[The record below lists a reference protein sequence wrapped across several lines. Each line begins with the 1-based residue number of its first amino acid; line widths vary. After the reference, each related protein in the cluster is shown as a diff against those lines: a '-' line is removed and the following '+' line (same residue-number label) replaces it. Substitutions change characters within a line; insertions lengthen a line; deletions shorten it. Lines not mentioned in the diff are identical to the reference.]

1 MRTELWSFFVAETS
15 DASETAGGG
24 TAHAYAEPE
33 CGDATADGNAVRRER
48 TPDKRDSHPEGDHQ
62 GGVLS
67 LVELLNQN
75 SAPWSEARTKIFFL
89 GGEGGKAML

>member
-1 MRTELWSFFVAETS
+1 LWSFFVAETG

-33 CGDATADGNAVRRER
+33 CGVATADGNAVRRER
-48 TPDKRDSHPEGDHQ
+48 TPDERDSHPEGDHQ
-62 GGVLS
+62 GRVMS

-75 SAPWSEARTKIFFL
+75 SAPWGEARTKNFSF
-89 GGEGGKAML
+89 GGGGIAML